1 MVKAAVVESSGKPTG
16 TFHRTRSVRLSP
28 AHTFRDSSAG
38 PWHDHGKMKRALLLM
53 AAVASLATAVAP
65 PALAGD
71 GGQGRRAERSDER
84 GARERP
90 PRRAEREGRDRR
102 DDAPRRRYEDDRPR
116 YEGPRRYDDGPR
128 PTYMRPPG
136 DGGRR
141 GGAYLPD
148 SYRGG
153 VVDDYRRYRL
163 RPPPQ
168 GYAWV
173 RMGSGFAL
181 VEMDSGRVFDRVD

>member
-1 MVKAAVVESSGKPTG
+1 
-16 TFHRTRSVRLSP
+16 
-28 AHTFRDSSAG
+28 
-38 PWHDHGKMKRALLLM
+38 MKRALLLM
-53 AAVASLATAVAP
+53 AALASVATAMPLAAP
-65 PALAGD
+65 AVAGD
-71 GGQGRRAERSDER
+71 GGQGRRAERSDDR
-84 GARERP
+84 GAKERP
-90 PRRAEREGRDRR
+90 PRRAEREGRG
-102 DDAPRRRYEDDRPR
+102 RRYEDDRPR

-128 PTYMRPPG
+128 PNYMRPPG

-148 SYRGG
+148 NYRDG

-163 RPPPQ
+163 RPPPS

-173 RMGSGFAL
+173 RMGNGFAL